1 MFSVTTKKSGA
12 KYFLHIKPRNLPGG
26 KTTYLF
32 YFSKSAE
39 GAETKIPDGF
49 HVVENERT
57 GLPFLKK
64 NV

>member
-1 MFSVTTKKSGA
+1 MFHVLSKKSA
-12 KYFLHIKPRNLPGG
+12 VKYFLHIKPRNLPSG

-32 YFSKSAE
+32 YFSKSPE
-39 GAETKIPDGF
+39 GAEVKIPDGF

-64 NV
+64 NA

>member
-1 MFSVTTKKSGA
+1 MFSVTTA
-12 KYFLHIKPRNLPGG
+12 KANQTYFLHIKPRNLPSG

-32 YFSKSAE
+32 YFSKSPE
-39 GAETKIPDGF
+39 GAEVKIPDGF

-64 NV
+64 NA